1 MPEKQE
7 HSSMEK
13 SNLVVGLST
22 IGALVTG
29 IAGLAIALVSFCGRD
44 NMSNRLEAAVCLGAS
59 ALAFGLLANA
69 VFRK

>member
-13 SNLVVGLST
+13 NNLVVGLST

-29 IAGLAIALVSFCGRD
+29 IAGLAIALVSFC
-44 NMSNRLEAAVCLGAS
+44 MSNRLEAAVCLGAS

>member
-1 MPEKQE
+1 MPDKQE
-7 HSSMEK
+7 HSSMGK

-29 IAGLAIALVSFCGRD
+29 IAGLAIAFISFCTT
-44 NMSNRLEAAVCLGAS
+44 NRLEAAACLGAS

-69 VFRK
+69 VFRR

>member
-7 HSSMEK
+7 RSSMGK

-29 IAGLAIALVSFCGRD
+29 IAGLAIAFVSFC
-44 NMSNRLEAAVCLGAS
+44 MSNRLEAAVCLGAS

>member
-7 HSSMEK
+7 HSSMGK

-29 IAGLAIALVSFCGRD
+29 IAGLATALISFC
-44 NMSNRLEAAVCLGAS
+44 MSNRLEAAVCLGAA

-69 VFRK
+69 VFRR

>member
-29 IAGLAIALVSFCGRD
+29 IAGLAIALVSFC
-44 NMSNRLEAAVCLGAS
+44 MSNRLEAGVCLGAS
-59 ALAFGLLANA
+59 ALGFGLLANA

>member
-1 MPEKQE
+1 MPEEQE
-7 HSSMEK
+7 HSSMGK

-29 IAGLAIALVSFCGRD
+29 IVGLATALISFC
-44 NMSNRLEAAVCLGAS
+44 MSNRLEAAACLGAS

-69 VFRK
+69 VFRR